1 MRIPDSV
8 VYVHYLDKGESWRV
22 QAVPVDL
29 GSFQSRKKLPSAWSG
44 LRDKE
49 LSDKAGIPGCI
60 FVHATGFIGG
70 NESKEGALLMAQK
83 ALEG

>member
-1 MRIPDSV
+1 MHIPNTV
-8 VYVHYLDKGESWRV
+8 LYVLYQDRGDSWRI
-22 QAVPVDL
+22 QAVPVSL
-29 GSFQSRKKLPSAWSG
+29 GSFQSRKKLLLEWNG
-44 LRDKE
+44 LRDNE
-49 LSDKAGIPGCI
+49 LSEKAGIAGCI